1 MFRVICGLV
10 AVIIATGSAAAQDVT
25 AKASEA
31 EALARAGKFIEA
43 MAALD
48 EAAYAVWEKAPL
60 SFRRALW
67 VAEPPGGFGLYNP
80 REDNV
85 FDAGA
90 EMIAY
95 VEPVGFGWRKSG
107 DVWTTDLVADL
118 VVKSKDGKVLA
129 SQSDFQQLQIT
140 SRVRNREFMARFTY
154 TFTGIPAGEYAVETV
169 LRDKVSGKSGT
180 FTLPITVR

>member
-1 MFRVICGLV
+1 MFRTLCGLV
-10 AVIIATGSAAAQDVT
+10 AIIVATGSATAQDVAT
-25 AKASEA
+25 KAGEA
-31 EALARAGKFIEA
+31 EALARDGKFIEA

-60 SFRRALW
+60 TFRRALW

-85 FDAGA
+85 FASGA

-107 DVWTTDLVADL
+107 DVWMTDLVADL
-118 VVKSKDGKVLA
+118 VVKSKDGEVLA

-154 TFTGIPAGEYAVETV
+154 TFTGISAGEYAVETV

>member
-1 MFRVICGLV
+1 MLRIFCGLAFV
-10 AVIIATGSAAAQDVT
+10 VFITGSAAAQDIAV
-25 AKASEA
+25 KAGEA
-31 EALARAGKFIEA
+31 EALARDGKFIEA

-48 EAAYAVWEKAPL
+48 EAANAIWEKSPL
-60 SFRRALW
+60 TFRRALW

-85 FDAGA
+85 FDSGA

-95 VEPVGFGWRKSG
+95 VEPVGFGWQKSG
-107 DVWTTDLVADL
+107 DVWVTDLVADL
-118 VVKSKDGKVLA
+118 VVKSKDGEVLA
-129 SQSDFQQLQIT
+129 SQADFNQLQIT

-154 TFTGIPAGEYAVETV
+154 TFTGIQAGEYLVETV
-169 LRDKVSGKSGT
+169 LRDKVSGKDGT